1 MTDNNRFCDSLKSN
15 IDKKQDAKK
24 WSKEIIKSN
33 NHMYKENGFD
43 STKNDG
49 AMTCIMDEG
58 VLQGTL
64 QGALEINLLGNSVHV
79 YDKQLKLGP

>member
-1 MTDNNRFCDSLKSN
+1 MDNYRFFDSLNSN
-15 IDKKQDAKK
+15 TDKKLDAKK
-24 WSKEIIKSN
+24 LSKEINKSN
-33 NHMYKENGFD
+33 KYMNKENDRSD

-49 AMTCIMDEG
+49 AMTCIMGEG

-79 YDKQLKLGP
+79 YDKQLK

>member
-1 MTDNNRFCDSLKSN
+1 MQKKISKDIYKSY
-15 IDKKQDAKK
+15 KY
-24 WSKEIIKSN
+24 
-33 NHMYKENGFD
+33 MYKENDGFD

-79 YDKQLKLGP
+79 YDKQLK

>member
-1 MTDNNRFCDSLKSN
+1 ML
-15 IDKKQDAKK
+15 
-24 WSKEIIKSN
+24 
-33 NHMYKENGFD
+33 KENDRVD

-49 AMTCIMDEG
+49 AMTCIMGEG

-79 YDKQLKLGP
+79 YDKQLK